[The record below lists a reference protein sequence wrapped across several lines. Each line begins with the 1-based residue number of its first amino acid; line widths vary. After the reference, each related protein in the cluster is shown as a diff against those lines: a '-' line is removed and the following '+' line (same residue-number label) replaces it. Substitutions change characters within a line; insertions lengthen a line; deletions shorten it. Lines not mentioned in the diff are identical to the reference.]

1 MLAPTRTN
9 FQHHV
14 EPLPVKTPEFQKW
27 HVIVID
33 GTQKIVMAKLA
44 ADAENPI
51 TYSVCDTD
59 LRWPIF
65 GISLDHATLVQN
77 EALSDTIKKRAA
89 NFV

>member
-1 MLAPTRTN
+1 MLTTRKQ
-9 FQHHV
+9 FQQLCTIPPQEV
-14 EPLPVKTPEFQKW
+14 LEFKRW

-33 GTQKIVMAKLA
+33 GTQKIVIAKLA

-65 GISLDHATLVQN
+65 GISLDHATLVPD
-77 EALSDTIKKRAA
+77 EALSDTIRKRAA